1 MDLSDEQKFLLLFSM
16 KTMNNKDENFF
27 KDLLLN
33 QNDDTLN
40 AIIALQ
46 NDIISRYKEK

>member
-16 KTMNNKDENFF
+16 KTMNNKDENF
-27 KDLLLN
+27 KNLLLN
-33 QNDDTLN
+33 QNEDTLN

>member
-16 KTMNNKDENFF
+16 KTMNNKDEF
-27 KDLLLN
+27 KNLLLN
-33 QNDDTLN
+33 QSEDTLN
-40 AIIALQ
+40 AILALQ